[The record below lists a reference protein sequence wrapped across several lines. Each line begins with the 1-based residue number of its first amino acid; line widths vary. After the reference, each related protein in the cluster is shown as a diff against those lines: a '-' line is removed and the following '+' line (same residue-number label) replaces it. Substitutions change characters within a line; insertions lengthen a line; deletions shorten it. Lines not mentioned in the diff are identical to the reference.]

1 MNIRKAILVAL
12 IVQPVLSAVAFG
24 ASGACSSDAAQAV
37 LNGRAAASQDL
48 GSRLS
53 NAMSQTVEKQPSSIV
68 SDCVNQIMQNGM
80 AVKAG
85 LPTLSGLESAAQ
97 ALMKQIVQ
105 GVCNQANGVV
115 QGEISNAGSLL
126 TGGVN
131 SLPYGLGGVA
141 TGATG
146 LAVNTGGG
154 AGNSGFVNTP
164 VTDPRIS
171 SPMLTPPTIH

>member
-1 MNIRKAILVAL
+1 MNIKQAFLVAL
-12 IVQPVLSAVAFG
+12 IVQPVFAEVAFA

-48 GSRLS
+48 GNRLNS
-53 NAMSQTVEKQPSSIV
+53 AMAQTVEKQPSSIV

-105 GVCNQANGVV
+105 GVCNQANSAI
-115 QGEISNAGSLL
+115 QGEISSAGGLL
-126 TGGVN
+126 TNGVN
-131 SLPYGLGGVA
+131 SLPYGLGGI
-141 TGATG
+141 ATG
-146 LAVNTGGG
+146 LTGFGVNTGTGVT
-154 AGNSGFVNTP
+154 NSGVVTSP
-164 VTDPRIS
+164 VMNPNVS
-171 SPMLTPPTIH
+171 SAVLTSPTLQ